1 MNIPTKA
8 PVTPLNYGAIA
19 EDLFA
24 QAAATGGLEKNLYLE
39 KYSETKD
46 VNGIAWLFIASWLQ
60 YFKNDQPEE
69 VYLQALE
76 HLGITG
82 ELLDEIEKH
91 PFRKCSEHFFFGFQ
105 YYIMSFYQNLD
116 FDLSRKVSNTITKR
130 SSAFELS
137 YMRKGSYQIKMLP
150 FHIIG
155 KLSAAFAHNY
165 STLADATSQSLSK
178 VFAKKKEVEL
188 AFTFE
193 RTPKR
198 RHIQLQR
205 PEVIV
210 YKNEEYNPNLETVYR
225 TGISDYISM
234 ISYPLA
240 TMGILYFKNLFLNS
254 GYRHMEIN
262 LLPDQVPRFF
272 DGHYYQMND
281 EGYFYRDTDP
291 EQTRMFDS
299 FGEEVHYTRE
309 ARFAF
314 TRNGE
319 LVMGL
324 GHDYEK
330 TNPEVDIVTT
340 YNTEKN
346 RYILYYDMIMPW
358 QRFYVSVAMDLRSR
372 IKKEKNIDVRRSDYK
387 TLKGILKK
395 EYPRELKEAKKKRI
409 SGNLLLPLL
418 FLGSA
423 AASVLVPPE
432 LPFIKYLLLFCAGA
446 GMAGA
451 MGRRAYRSLIYRVE
465 VLKKED
471 VLDYRARE
479 NFIMSGID
487 SEKNSAM
494 EISSRTLQ
502 VFNRTIEEMK
512 KTSVS
517 TTEILN
523 ALEEFGRSNQ
533 TNVEAQEKLQMII
546 QNLVT
551 QAGVMNDKT
560 TELLNN
566 LITQVNTS
574 FNEIYKTSEETNTVT
589 QQLIKETEKIDV
601 SQQMLNDITDQI
613 NLLSLNASIEAA
625 RAGDHGR
632 GFAVVADEVSKLAEK
647 SQEGVKEIN
656 IINDTVQ
663 SGIDRVYHENIRA
676 VDQLKG
682 INESM
687 SEALGVING
696 EIKKLPDNIVTSV
709 DAASSEVENIAA
721 VSEELTASIEE
732 ITANV
737 NSINQVNAETIEQ
750 IEREKQEI

>member
-1 MNIPTKA
+1 MN
-8 PVTPLNYGAIA
+8 VSLNSSVSPLDYSAIA

-24 QAAATGGLEKNLYLE
+24 LVQETGGLEKNLYFE

-46 VNGIAWLFIASWLQ
+46 VNGFAWTFITAWLR

-69 VYLQALE
+69 VYRQALDRIGLTGRQVNELEKNPFKKSSE
-76 HLGITG
+76 HL
-82 ELLDEIEKH
+82 
-91 PFRKCSEHFFFGFQ
+91 FFSIQ
-105 YYIMSFYQNLD
+105 YYLLSFYQDLD
-116 FDLSRKVSNTITKR
+116 FDLTRKIASTITKR
-130 SSAFELS
+130 TSSFELS
-137 YMRKGSYQIKMLP
+137 FLRKGSLQFTLVP

-155 KLSAAFAHNY
+155 KLSGAVTHKY
-165 STLADATSQSLSK
+165 STITDSTSKSLSK
-178 VFAKKKEVEL
+178 FWEKKKELEL
-188 AFTFE
+188 IFTYD

-198 RHIQLQR
+198 RTIQLKR
-205 PEVIV
+205 PARIE
-210 YKNEEYNPNLETVYR
+210 YKGTEYQPAHETVYG
-225 TGISDYISM
+225 TGICDYISM
-234 ISYPLA
+234 ICYPLT
-240 TMGILYFKNLFLNS
+240 TMGILYFKNLFVNS
-254 GYRHMEIN
+254 GFRHLEIN
-262 LLPDQVPRFF
+262 LLPDQIPRFF
-272 DGHYYQMND
+272 DGHYYKMD
-281 EGYFYRDTDP
+281 SEGYFFRDDDP
-291 EQTRMFDS
+291 ERKRMKDS
-299 FGEEVHYTRE
+299 FGKEVHYCE
-309 ARFAF
+309 KARFAF
-314 TRNGE
+314 DKKSN
-319 LVMGL
+319 LIMGL
-324 GHDYEK
+324 EENYRQN
-330 TNPEVDIVTT
+330 NPEVDIVTH
-340 YNTEKN
+340 YNSDKN
-346 RYILYYDMIMPW
+346 RFIIYYDMIMPW
-358 QRFYVSVAMDLRSR
+358 HKFNVSVAMDLRQR
-372 IKKEKNIDVRRSDYK
+372 IKKEKNIDVRQVDYK
-387 TLKGILKK
+387 TIKSLLQKD
-395 EYPRELKEAKKKRI
+395 YARELRESKKKRK
-409 SGNLLLPLL
+409 SGNLPCAIISL
-418 FLGSA
+418 A
-423 AASVLVPPE
+423 AAAGSFFVPAE
-432 LPFIKYLLLFCAGA
+432 LPFIQYLLLFFGSAGLA
-446 GMAGA
+446 GTI
-451 MGRRAYRSLIYRVE
+451 GRSAYRRLIYRVE
-465 VLKKED
+465 VLNKED

-479 NFIMSGID
+479 NFIMSTID

-533 TNVEAQEKLQMII
+533 TNVEAQEKLQFII
-546 QNLVT
+546 QNLVD

-574 FNEIYKTSEETNTVT
+574 FNEIYKTSEETNKVT
-589 QQLIKETEKIDV
+589 QQLIEETDKIKV

-625 RAGDHGR
+625 RAGDQGR

-656 IINDTVQ
+656 IINETVQ

-709 DAASSEVENIAA
+709 DAASNEVANIAS

-737 NSINQVNAETIEQ
+737 NSINQVNAETIQQ
-750 IEREKQEI
+750 IEREKQDI